1 MLLFHQITHKSK
13 TGAQMS
19 SKAEVISFLKSK
31 YDLEEIGDGMFLIK
45 FTMKNGRSQNIFV
58 GVLSG
63 LIRIDSPIMGIAS
76 ANVVSV
82 MQESVMF
89 GLGRV
94 GDWLT
99 VRHLLL
105 TENLDATE
113 VRDGFS
119 LVAEAADLLEA
130 KFTGGDAL

>member
-1 MLLFHQITHKSK
+1 
-13 TGAQMS
+13 
-19 SKAEVISFLKSK
+19 
-31 YDLEEIGDGMFLIK
+31 MFLIK